1 MSIFI
6 SYIFLGL
13 TISAPLG
20 PVNAAQIDKGIK
32 MGFLHAWLIGLGA
45 MLADMLYIALVFL
58 GLVSFVHLPV
68 VKIFLWLF
76 GAFVLVY
83 TGIETLLNMKG
94 IRSDKHQDTSSR
106 WRTLVTGFLMSVSSP
121 LSIMFWIGIYGSVLA
136 QTAENA
142 NNQDLLIYSLGIV
155 VGIIIW
161 DFAMAG
167 IASLFRSYLTTHLLT
182 LISIVSGLSLIGF
195 GGYFAAQA
203 FQALFG

>member
-45 MLADMLYIALVFL
+45 MLADMLYISFVFL
-58 GLVSFVHLPV
+58 GLVNFIHYPFV
-68 VKIFLWLF
+68 KTFLWLF
-76 GAFVLVY
+76 GGFVLIY
-83 TGIETLLNMKG
+83 TGIETLLNMQG
-94 IRSDKHQDTSSR
+94 IRSEKPREHTST
-106 WRTLVTGFLMSVSSP
+106 WKTFLTGFLMSVSSP

-136 QTAENA
+136 QTA
-142 NNQDLLIYSLGIV
+142 NNSNSQQLLQNSLGIIF
-155 VGIIIW
+155 GIMIW

-167 IASLFRSYLTTHLLT
+167 IASLFRNILASYALT
-182 LISIVSGLSLIGF
+182 LISVISGLSLVGF

-203 FQALFG
+203 VQALLG